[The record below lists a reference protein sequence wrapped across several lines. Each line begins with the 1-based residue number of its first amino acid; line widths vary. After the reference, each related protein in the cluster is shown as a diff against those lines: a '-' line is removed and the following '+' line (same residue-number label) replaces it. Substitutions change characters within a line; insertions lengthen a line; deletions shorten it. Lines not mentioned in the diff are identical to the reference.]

1 VSASNLTIDYPKLES
16 ELQKRHQNLDMQIE
30 KIVAEKGYLET
41 GSWEGYPIY
50 AIPVSDLLGVRSA
63 TFCRRK
69 AFYRPVIVDMVEET
83 FIQKAPLLC
92 FVAGDLMLRVKW
104 GNIIYWA
111 AKETKKISYLSCIF
125 PGDPEKTELLKSKLL
140 EEYKIPAIS
149 FL

>member
-1 VSASNLTIDYPKLES
+1 MSASNLTVDYPKLES
-16 ELQKRHQNLDMQIE
+16 ELRDRHQSLDLKLV
-30 KIVAEKGYLET
+30 KIVTEKGYLET

-50 AIPVSDLLGVRSA
+50 VIPVSDLLGVRSA

-69 AFYRPVIVDMVEET
+69 AFYRPLITEMVEGI
-83 FIQKAPLLC
+83 FVQKAPLLC

-104 GNIIYWA
+104 GNIIYWG
-111 AKETKKISYLSCIF
+111 AKETKKISHLSCVF

-140 EEYKIPAIS
+140 EEYKIPDRS

>member
-1 VSASNLTIDYPKLES
+1 VSASSLTIDHPKLES
-16 ELQKRHQNLDMQIE
+16 ELRNRHRNLDLKLE
-30 KIVAEKGYLET
+30 KIVTEKEYLKT
-41 GSWEGYPIY
+41 GNWEGYSIY
-50 AIPVSDLLGVRSA
+50 AIPVSDLLGVRSV

-69 AFYRPVIVDMVEET
+69 AFYRPVILDMIEGT
-83 FIQKAPLLC
+83 FVQKAPLLC

>member
-1 VSASNLTIDYPKLES
+1 MSASSLTVDYPKLES
-16 ELQKRHQNLDMQIE
+16 ELRNRHRRLDLKLE
-30 KIVAEKGYLET
+30 KIVTEKKYLTT
-41 GSWEGYPIY
+41 GNWEGYPIY
-50 AIPVSDLLGVRSA
+50 IIPIPDLLGVRSA

-69 AFYRPVIVDMVEET
+69 ACYRPFITEMVEGI
-83 FIQKAPLLC
+83 FVQKAPLLC

-111 AKETKKISYLSCIF
+111 AKETKKISHLSCVF